1 MKHWLGRTPRTVGDW
16 LGLALGTA
24 LIFGGVAQLPAL
36 AAALGQ
42 LAVMLRPFLWG
53 LVLAYVLDIPTRWL
67 AAKWFGGRRGAGAA
81 VSYALLFGAAGLL
94 LWLILPQLAQS
105 VTSLFGKLA
114 AYEETLRRLLA
125 WVQATFGAV
134 SYTHLDVYKRQAC
147 GSPRPWV
154 SPARAWAMSTTPS
167 TIWSTRTL
175 SLIHISLDGLKH
187 HGRVNTGFL
196 RQGQCLG
203 QCPVSYTHLD
213 VYKRQ
218 PLKRN

>member
-125 WVQATFGAV
+125 WVQAT
-134 SYTHLDVYKRQAC
+134 
-147 GSPRPWV
+147 
-154 SPARAWAMSTTPS
+154 
-167 TIWSTRTL
+167 
-175 SLIHISLDGLKH
+175 
-187 HGRVNTGFL
+187 
-196 RQGQCLG
+196 
-203 QCPVSYTHLD
+203 
-213 VYKRQ
+213 
-218 PLKRN
+218 